1 LNNDKKLGTA
11 LSPAIH
17 LSNKHISKASIASV
31 ALALFIIDGVLLQ
44 RASTTGLAL
53 QSTQQ
58 SLRIMQ
64 SPEVPIGF
72 SGSVRDFIFYPTHNA
87 VNIVNDWVH
96 KHPIDIDVTGCE
108 GVCSGTVRGPVM
120 VKTNCTTR
128 TWPITSKILHSP
140 NASWGTW
147 KGVDSSQV
155 KGVVFNVLP
164 QFEIKLLALGD
175 AGKPDGAWLQ
185 VGRVNYFDLEGG
197 YIQEACYFD
206 QEFSETYAAQ
216 RAGYGRRPRKGHI
229 RLAMLNAA
237 VDEDLAR
244 SIFDTIANAKPKGD
258 RTLPFE
264 RLELAPFRGA
274 YTEEASEAID
284 VVAQWWLVERD
295 QRADHRDQI
304 IATENRFSEDLTEE
318 YGPPAGLDPGIESIF
333 RKIWPGNPD
342 KASDWTLDW
351 TSLPLALES
360 LSRIE
365 LELLYPSN
373 RSSVWHKS

>member
-1 LNNDKKLGTA
+1 
-11 LSPAIH
+11 
-17 LSNKHISKASIASV
+17 
-31 ALALFIIDGVLLQ
+31 
-44 RASTTGLAL
+44 
-53 QSTQQ
+53 
-58 SLRIMQ
+58 
-64 SPEVPIGF
+64 
-72 SGSVRDFIFYPTHNA
+72 
-87 VNIVNDWVH
+87 
-96 KHPIDIDVTGCE
+96 
-108 GVCSGTVRGPVM
+108 
-120 VKTNCTTR
+120 
-128 TWPITSKILHSP
+128 
-140 NASWGTW
+140 
-147 KGVDSSQV
+147 
-155 KGVVFNVLP
+155 
-164 QFEIKLLALGD
+164 
-175 AGKPDGAWLQ
+175 
-185 VGRVNYFDLEGG
+185 
-197 YIQEACYFD
+197 
-206 QEFSETYAAQ
+206 
-216 RAGYGRRPRKGHI
+216 
-229 RLAMLNAA
+229 MLNAA

-304 IATENRFSEDLTEE
+304 IATENRFSED
-318 YGPPAGLDPGIESIF
+318 PGIESIF

-373 RSSVWHKS
+373 RSSVWPKS